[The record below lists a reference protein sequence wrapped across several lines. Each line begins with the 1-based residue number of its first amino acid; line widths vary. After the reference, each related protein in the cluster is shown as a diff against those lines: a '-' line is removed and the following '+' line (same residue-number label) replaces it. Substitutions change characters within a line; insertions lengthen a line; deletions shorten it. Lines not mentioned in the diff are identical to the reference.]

1 MDGFLNAK
9 LDSDDDDDD
18 YVPQKNEASDESEA
32 KPDIDEDEL
41 TGIAGLK
48 AQKRKKEIDDLW
60 AIMQEDDYYSKKK
73 SNTTQQPVNKA
84 LKTSENQRVPVSTT
98 KIETP
103 VKKEVEK
110 PKDETFNAALEAI
123 RLMKKK

>member
-9 LDSDDDDDD
+9 LESDDDDED
-18 YVPQKNEASDESEA
+18 YIPQKHEASDESEA

-73 SNTTQQPVNKA
+73 SNTIQALPPVNKA
-84 LKTSENQRVPVSTT
+84 IKTSEN
-98 KIETP
+98 
-103 VKKEVEK
+103 
-110 PKDETFNAALEAI
+110 
-123 RLMKKK
+123 